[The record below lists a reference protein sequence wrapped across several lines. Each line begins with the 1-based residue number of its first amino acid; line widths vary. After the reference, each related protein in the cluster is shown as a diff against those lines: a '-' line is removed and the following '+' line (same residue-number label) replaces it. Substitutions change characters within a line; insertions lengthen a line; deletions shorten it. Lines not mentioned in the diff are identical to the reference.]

1 MNLTITGIEEIFAKF
16 GKVLD
21 AEIVNNALH
30 DTADKL
36 LEISD
41 VKVPVG
47 EGQLKSSKTVQSNI
61 ADKSIIAGYNEE
73 YAGYQHQG
81 RRMNGTR
88 IVRQRPAG
96 GQSFFLSTAL
106 NENRSQLIELAGE
119 RITKQLQNIL

>member
-16 GKVLD
+16 GKVIN
-21 AEIVNNALH
+21 AGIVNNALH

-41 VKVPVG
+41 TKVPVG
-47 EGQLKSSKTVQSNI
+47 EGQLKSSKTVQNTSNGV
-61 ADKSIIAGYNEE
+61 IAGYNEE

-81 RRMNGTR
+81 RRMDGTR

-96 GQSFFLSTAL
+96 GQSFFLSSAVD
-106 NENRSQLIELAGE
+106 ENRSQLQEFTVE